1 MSIRSAALFDLDGTL
16 IDTAGEISD
25 AVNRTLADFG
35 LAEVREQQ
43 VRDWIG
49 HGTGWLMQQ
58 AWKSRASKDNA
69 EEWAR
74 VMERFVHH
82 YHETAGTRSHLFPY
96 VAEVL
101 AGLKGT
107 NVAIGIVTNKESRF
121 TDRVLSAHGLSHT
134 FDIVISGDTL
144 PTKKPDPAGVVKAIA
159 DLRSD
164 LQHALFVG
172 DSQIDVQTAR
182 NAGLAVW
189 AVPYGY
195 NHGEP
200 ISASAPDRLIDDLRP
215 VLGHFQ

>member
-1 MSIRSAALFDLDGTL
+1 MNIRSVALFDLDGTL
-16 IDTAGEISD
+16 IDTASEISD

-35 LAEVREQQ
+35 LAEVQEQQ

-58 AWKSRASKDNA
+58 AWKSRASKENA
-69 EEWAR
+69 EEWAT
-74 VMERFVHH
+74 VMGRFVHH

-101 AGLKGT
+101 AGLKGAG
-107 NVAIGIVTNKESRF
+107 VAIGIVTNKEGRF
-121 TDRVLSAHGLSHT
+121 TDRVLSAHGLSQT
-134 FDIVISGDTL
+134 FDVVISGDTL
-144 PTKKPDPAGVVKAIA
+144 PTKKPDPAGLLKAIA
-159 DLRSD
+159 DVQSD
-164 LQHALFVG
+164 LPHALFVG

-182 NAGLAVW
+182 NGGLTVW

-200 ISASAPDRLIDDLRP
+200 ISASNPDRLINDIRP

>member
-1 MSIRSAALFDLDGTL
+1 MSVRSVALFDLDGTL
-16 IDTAGEISD
+16 IDTASEISD

-58 AWKSRASKDNA
+58 AWKARASRENA
-69 EEWAR
+69 EEWAT
-74 VMERFVHH
+74 VMGRFVHH
-82 YHETAGTRSHLFPY
+82 YHETAGTRSRLFPH

-101 AGLKGT
+101 TGLKEGGI
-107 NVAIGIVTNKESRF
+107 AIGIVTNKESRF
-121 TDRVLSAHGLSHT
+121 TDRVLSAHGLSHA
-134 FDIVISGDTL
+134 FDVVISGDTL
-144 PTKKPDPAGVVKAIA
+144 PTKKPDPAGVLQAIT
-159 DLRSD
+159 DVRGN

-200 ISASAPDRLIDDLRP
+200 ISASNPDRLIDDVRP
-215 VLGHFQ
+215 VLSHFQ